1 MATYKPPCIH
11 CGSMIEGDVRHCPA
25 CGSGSPF
32 GLRCPACL
40 REIFKGQ
47 KVCSGCGRS
56 LTVTCPICR
65 QQTFVDERCERCG
78 AGLMIR
84 CTNLRCGELQFF
96 ENIRCTSCGK
106 KINKK

>member
-1 MATYKPPCIH
+1 MATYKTPCIH
-11 CGSMIEGDVRHCPA
+11 CGSMIEGDVRH
-25 CGSGSPF
+25 
-32 GLRCPACL
+32 CPACL